1 MAIINFSVNADGLEE
16 QLLVDVVKNQAP
28 EVEAKRDKLL
38 VQINQGKILINKYQ
52 EMILD
57 ELEKSD
63 QEKILDNEPL
73 IEILENTRTKS
84 KQISGNLLQQ

>member
-1 MAIINFSVNADGLEE
+1 
-16 QLLVDVVKNQAP
+16 
-28 EVEAKRDKLL
+28 
-38 VQINQGKILINKYQ
+38 
-52 EMILD
+52 MILD

-84 KQISGNLLQQ
+84 KQISGNLL